1 MKLIWRSSELKRDK
15 ISFEPLS
22 GETRNLACYVIEE
35 EEKNEQLLLTP
46 LSVKYVVVCN
56 MTATHKSVSHP
67 VEQLI
72 YREKENGRMEV
83 SMNSDSKYTRVVR
96 TDAV

>member
-1 MKLIWRSSELKRDK
+1 
-15 ISFEPLS
+15 
-22 GETRNLACYVIEE
+22 
-35 EEKNEQLLLTP
+35 
-46 LSVKYVVVCN
+46 

-83 SMNSDSKYTRVVR
+83 SMNSDSKYTRIVR